1 MFPFPAFTPEADSQA
16 RTYNC
21 IAAYQSFRKKPDKIW
36 SVVVENMSR
45 RGVSFIGS
53 PAGDDVLNTSQQQWG
68 NDAPMDPNVM
78 TEQQISSLERMS
90 VSFEKRTS
98 YASNKVVSE
107 QPPLVLFKTPLPY
120 ISHLDNPRSGFIN
133 TPEMHRHRIMQKLS
147 PESHSSPVSISSPAA
162 SLSSHDSPVG
172 KRVSLTHKGSKSSP
186 KQVLL
191 HPLPLHHF
199 PTSNNGTGVRSK
211 NESEKEIHHSSSIS
225 DERRA
230 SKNTQPRRPSFVR
243 ASVTSMTTTIPT
255 SESKSPIVEDLTR
268 GPLLRAPSLTRT
280 HSISRVPMLKR
291 QQSSI
296 RGSFFFADSKYG
308 VPEYHLSDPSF
319 THSEPY
325 ARKGIHTYFI
335 SPTEPT
341 AYISCFT
348 LNILLPSSLIC
359 SYDPFALFNLVNSS
373 Y

>member
-1 MFPFPAFTPEADSQA
+1 
-16 RTYNC
+16 
-21 IAAYQSFRKKPDKIW
+21 
-36 SVVVENMSR
+36 MSR
-45 RGVSFIGS
+45 RGVSFLGS
-53 PAGDDVLNTSQQQWG
+53 PAGGDDLNTSQQQWG
-68 NDAPMDPNVM
+68 NDALMDPNVM

-98 YASNKVVSE
+98 FASNNKDVSE

-162 SLSSHDSPVG
+162 SLSSHESPVG
-172 KRVSLTHKGSKSSP
+172 KRVSLAHKGSTSSP
-186 KQVLL
+186 KQGLL
-191 HPLPLHHF
+191 LPLPLHHF
-199 PTSNNGTGVRSK
+199 STSNNGTGIRSK
-211 NESEKEIHHSSSIS
+211 NESEKEVHHSSSNS

-230 SKNTQPRRPSFVR
+230 SKNTQLRRPSFVR
-243 ASVTSMTTTIPT
+243 TSVTSMTTTIPT

-325 ARKGIHTYFI
+325 ARKGIHTIHTYFI
-335 SPTEPT
+335 FPTEPT

-348 LNILLPSSLIC
+348 LNILLPTSPIC
-359 SYDPFALFNLVNSS
+359 SYDPFSLFNLVNSS